1 MKKIILAFALL
12 AFMSPLLL
20 AQVSKKLQGHNDYVN
35 TVCFSPGG
43 RYIASGG
50 FDGTIKIWDSE
61 SGLVV
66 KNINTNF
73 KIYKLLFSGNADKII
88 AGTVS
93 LNGISSAIDSFIVA
107 FDLKDGLR
115 IDKFCVNSRSP
126 NFYIDETEDILKTIS
141 PDLQLDSCEFS
152 YDYSLQKYSVKNC
165 YKVIMNNY
173 NLSEKTG
180 KNYIGFN
187 KIHLWTFNSP
197 WALSQDRKS
206 LVVSPENTKSPKQ
219 VVAHTNNIDEK
230 FNQDEAGNIV
240 YFYDIDKKSPVNKV
254 RIVNSYQSN
263 KNILISNDCKYFY
276 YTAVEYLNDVIKVLD
291 ISKDEEVFSLN
302 GGHKRE
308 ILCLALH
315 PGGDFLASGSRDNNI
330 AIWDLKT
337 GKLLKTLE
345 GHRDNVNYLS
355 FSPNGRF
362 LASASDDKNVII
374 WDLAGISGEI
384 KSYELD
390 YDKANGNKKSQN
402 EEQLFL
408 QKNK

>member
-1 MKKIILAFALL
+1 MKKIIIVFALL
-12 AFMSPLLL
+12 AFSFQYTYS
-20 AQVSKKLQGHNDYVN
+20 QVSRKLQGHTDFVN
-35 TVCFSPGG
+35 AACFSPGG
-43 RYIASGG
+43 RYVASGG
-50 FDGTIKIWDSE
+50 FDGTIKIWDTE

-66 KNINTNF
+66 KNISTNY
-73 KIYKLLFSGNADKII
+73 KIYKLLFSSNADKII

-107 FDLKDGLR
+107 FDIKDGSQ
-115 IDKFCVNSRSP
+115 IGKFCVNSRSP
-126 NFYIDETEDILKTIS
+126 NFYIDDNENILKTIS
-141 PDLQLDSCEFS
+141 PDLKLDSCEFS

-165 YKVIMNNY
+165 YKVILNNY
-173 NLSEKTG
+173 SLSENTLKSD
-180 KNYIGFN
+180 ISFN

-197 WALSQDRKS
+197 WALSQDGKS
-206 LVVSPENTKSPKQ
+206 LVVSPENAKSPKQ

-240 YFYDIDKKSPVNKV
+240 YFYDIEKKTMVNKV

-263 KNILISNDCKYFY
+263 KNILVSNGCKYFY

-291 ISKDEEVFSLN
+291 IGKDEEVLSLN

-308 ILCLALH
+308 ILCLAMH
-315 PGGDFLASGSRDNNI
+315 PGGGYLASGSRDNNVI
-330 AIWDLKT
+330 IWDLKT

-345 GHRDNVNYLS
+345 GHSDNVNSIS
-355 FSPNGRF
+355 FSSNGRY
-362 LASASDDKNVII
+362 LASTSDDKNIII

-384 KSYELD
+384 KSYALE
-390 YDKANGNKKSQN
+390 YDNANGKDKFQN